1 MLFVDTIKNI
11 FKGEKEMSFLEELKN
26 RRSIYAL
33 GRNTEVSD
41 EKIVEVIKEAVRQSP
56 SAFNSQT
63 TRVLILMNDEASAFW
78 NELVATDLE
87 ATMKEQGAPEE
98 AIAGT
103 KEKLASFGASKG
115 TALFFEDQD
124 VVKGLQEQFAL
135 YADNFPVWSEQA
147 SGITSVNAWTALS
160 SELGLGANLQ
170 HYNPVIDASVIAKY
184 NVPASWKLRGQLNFG
199 SIDAPAGDKE
209 FMNDEDRFKVIG

>member
-1 MLFVDTIKNI
+1 
-11 FKGEKEMSFLEELKN
+11 MSFLEELKN

-41 EKIVEVIKEAVRQSP
+41 EEIVEVIKEAVRQSP

-199 SIDAPAGDKE
+199 SIEAPAGDKE

>member
-184 NVPASWKLRGQLNFG
+184 NVPASGNFV
-199 SIDAPAGDKE
+199 D
-209 FMNDEDRFKVIG
+209 N

>member
-199 SIDAPAGDKE
+199 SIEAPAGDKE
-209 FMNDEDRFKVIG
+209 FMNDEDRFKVIS

>member
-11 FKGEKEMSFLEELKN
+11 FKGENEMSFLEELKN

-87 ATMKEQGAPEE
+87 VTMKEQGAPEE

-199 SIDAPAGDKE
+199 SIEAPAGDKE

>member
-87 ATMKEQGAPEE
+87 VTMKEQGAPEE

-199 SIDAPAGDKE
+199 SIEAPAGDKE

>member
-1 MLFVDTIKNI
+1 
-11 FKGEKEMSFLEELKN
+11 MSFLEELKN

-199 SIDAPAGDKE
+199 SIEAPAGDKE

>member
-1 MLFVDTIKNI
+1 
-11 FKGEKEMSFLEELKN
+11 MSFLEELKN

-87 ATMKEQGAPEE
+87 VTMKEQGAPEE

-199 SIDAPAGDKE
+199 SIEAPAGDKE

>member
-199 SIDAPAGDKE
+199 SIEAPAGDKE

>member
-63 TRVLILMNDEASAFW
+63 TRVLILMNDEASTFW

-87 ATMKEQGAPEE
+87 VTMKEQGAPEE

-199 SIDAPAGDKE
+199 SIEAPAGDKE

>member
-1 MLFVDTIKNI
+1 
-11 FKGEKEMSFLEELKN
+11 MSFLEELKN

-199 SIDAPAGDKE
+199 SIEAPAGNKE

>member
-199 SIDAPAGDKE
+199 SIEAPAGNKE

>member
-1 MLFVDTIKNI
+1 
-11 FKGEKEMSFLEELKN
+11 
-26 RRSIYAL
+26 
-33 GRNTEVSD
+33 
-41 EKIVEVIKEAVRQSP
+41 
-56 SAFNSQT
+56 
-63 TRVLILMNDEASAFW
+63 MNDEASAFW

-87 ATMKEQGAPEE
+87 VTMKEQGAPEE

-199 SIDAPAGDKE
+199 SIEAPAGDKE

>member
-124 VVKGLQEQFAL
+124 VVKGFQEQFAL

-199 SIDAPAGDKE
+199 SIEAPAGDKE

>member
-11 FKGEKEMSFLEELKN
+11 FKGENEMSFLEELKN

-199 SIDAPAGDKE
+199 SIEAPAGDKE

>member
-147 SGITSVNAWTALS
+147 SGITSVNTWTALS

-199 SIDAPAGDKE
+199 SIEAPAGDKE

>member
-63 TRVLILMNDEASAFW
+63 TRVLILMNDESSAFW

-199 SIDAPAGDKE
+199 SIEAPAGDKE